1 MPKKTYGIQEQ
12 APVTPTKGS
21 SQIHRKRP
29 AQPKDTFDPEK
40 EFADIPTPLG
50 AYKPAK
56 ELVDTPTPVGARK
69 RVRVNQPIPQA
80 PVAQGTS
87 RGQGTLALHHA
98 PPIVQGISLVPVT
111 RLPDR
116 LRQVFSFE
124 LFNAIQSTVFRAVYE
139 SDDNI
144 VVSAP
149 TGSGK
154 TTIMELAVCRLV
166 GSREQGSYK
175 VIYQAP
181 TKALC
186 AEKKR
191 WGFLDS

>member
-1 MPKKTYGIQEQ
+1 M
-12 APVTPTKGS
+12 
-21 SQIHRKRP
+21 
-29 AQPKDTFDPEK
+29 
-40 EFADIPTPLG
+40 
-50 AYKPAK
+50 
-56 ELVDTPTPVGARK
+56 
-69 RVRVNQPIPQA
+69 
-80 PVAQGTS
+80 AQGTS
-87 RGQGTLALHHA
+87 GAIALGHA
-98 PPIVQGISLVPVT
+98 PPVVQGISLVPVT

-139 SDDNI
+139 SNDNV

-154 TTIMELAVCRLV
+154 TAIMELAICRLV
-166 GSREQGSYK
+166 GSAQQGSYK

-191 WGFLDS
+191 WAFVDF